1 MITRLLL
8 PILLMTNLPA
18 AAQAPTP
25 PDVARKAH
33 VVETPFGATRDDP
46 YYWLRDD
53 DRKDKAMLAYLEAQN
68 AYAAGVM
75 APLKPPQDRLYEEI
89 VARITQDDSSGPVRE
104 RGGWDYAR
112 LEKGPDYPVR
122 SEERWIGHEG
132 RRTFK
137 HWWSP

>member
-33 VVETPFGATRDDP
+33 VVDTPFGATRDDD

-53 DRKDKAMLAYLEAQN
+53 ARKDKAMLAYLEAEN
-68 AYAAGVM
+68 AYADAVM
-75 APLKPPQDRLYEEI
+75 APLKPLQDRLSEET
-89 VARITQDDSSGPVRE
+89 VARTKHAQRSVPVAQR
-104 RGGWDYAR
+104 
-112 LEKGPDYPVR
+112 
-122 SEERWIGHEG
+122 
-132 RRTFK
+132 
-137 HWWSP
+137 